1 MSSFSTRNIKYDYN
15 LVIEEHIPL
24 YVHSVM
30 QDSFYLP
37 PHSGPGAVGN
47 KMPVIAAAIHT
58 IKAITNDLIQP
69 IL

>member
-1 MSSFSTRNIKYDYN
+1 
-15 LVIEEHIPL
+15 
-24 YVHSVM
+24 M

-58 IKAITNDLIQP
+58 IKVITNDLIQP